1 MKGLEYVGLLDFV
14 FNRTFPKLILI
25 IGELLFILF
34 LYGGILQIIASLVGS
49 YAYAPL
55 ISYPNL
61 ILSMLPGM
69 DSFNQFMPNQIY
81 GDYDNFGGFI
91 KIGIIAIAT
100 SFIVLIAFYI
110 YKEVYSYILKLAT
123 NLIGFLPKFAI
134 PLAIRKRNE
143 N

>member
-1 MKGLEYVGLLDFV
+1 MNK
-14 FNRTFPKLILI
+14 
-25 IGELLFILF
+25 LLFILF